1 MQNYQKLII
10 LNGRNMKFYDLSG
23 ADNKRFSPF
32 GWRVRMSLAHLD
44 MEEHTEVE
52 LVKFSQK
59 DKIKVF
65 WARVSS
71 GDTGQQYNNIG

>member
-1 MQNYQKLII
+1 
-10 LNGRNMKFYDLSG
+10 MKFYDLSG

-44 MEEHTEVE
+44 MEENTEVE

-59 DKIKVF
+59 DKK
-65 WARVSS
+65 
-71 GDTGQQYNNIG
+71 G